1 VLGEILDV
9 RLGFTAD
16 THFVVGL
23 SGGGDSVALLH
34 ALAAT
39 SRRTRAVH
47 IDHGLQAASRQWAEA
62 CRGLCA
68 KIGIPCRVER
78 VLVSAIGERGYEA
91 AAREARYA
99 RLRDVLEPGEVL
111 LTAHHQDD
119 QAETVL
125 LQMLRGAGVPG
136 MAAMPEVTPFGVGLH
151 VRPLLAF
158 RRAALRDYLAA
169 EGLAWVEDESN
180 EDPSRSRSIVRQ
192 RVLPLLT
199 EHWPGAV
206 ATLARSARNAAQA
219 QSLLDELAIQDVAA
233 NADGNG
239 RLVASKLPGLS
250 VARQT
255 NLIRFWLRSHD
266 LPVPSAS
273 QCDEIL
279 RMVAQRPRSGT
290 AVVRWTGAMVRLH
303 RDSLTVAKTEPM
315 PGSWTPQVWDLEAP
329 LEIVAAGVRLRS
341 ERTTGS
347 GLSLARIAGRPVSVR
362 PRIGGEICRP
372 AGSRHRRSLKKLFQE
387 NAVPPWQ
394 RARVPLV
401 YVGEDLAAVGDRWVC
416 EPYAAAAAEPGV
428 RLVVEDIFR
437 DAPARER

>member
-1 VLGEILDV
+1 VLGDILDV

-39 SRRTRAVH
+39 SRHTRAVH

-68 KIGIPCRVER
+68 RIGVPCQVER
-78 VLVSAIGERGYEA
+78 VQVSGIEERGYEA

-158 RRAALRDYLAA
+158 RRVALRDYLAA
-169 EGLAWVEDESN
+169 EGLDWVEDESN
-180 EDPSRSRSIVRQ
+180 QDPLRARSIVRQ

-219 QSLLDELAIQDVAA
+219 QSLLDELAAQDVEA

-239 RLVASKLPGLS
+239 YLDVSKLAGLS
-250 VARQT
+250 AARQA

-266 LPVPSAS
+266 LPVPSTS
-273 QCDEIL
+273 RCDEIL
-279 RMVAQRPRSGT
+279 RIVARRPRSGS
-290 AVVRWTGAMVRLH
+290 AVVRWSGAIVR
-303 RDSLTVAKTEPM
+303 RYRNSLMIAKPEPVA
-315 PGSWTPQVWDLEAP
+315 GYWTPQVWDLEAP
-329 LEIVAAGVRLRS
+329 LEIVAAGVRLWP

-362 PRIGGEICRP
+362 PRMGGEICRP
-372 AGSRHRRSLKKLFQE
+372 AGSRHRRSLKKLLQE
-387 NAVPPWQ
+387 NAVTPWQ
-394 RARVPLV
+394 RARLPLI

-428 RLVVEDIFR
+428 RLVVEDVFQ
-437 DAPARER
+437 DASERER